1 MKVEHAIES
10 ARRAVEYFGATRER
24 DGSWRDFAEVPVGPS
39 DQWVTA
45 YVGLALAHVR
55 QPVANELAQRAA
67 TWLEQRRAR
76 DGWGYNDRAGPDA
89 DSTAHAMLLFDA
101 LGRGVPRE
109 AAEFAMGHQ
118 CAHGGFA
125 TYRRSD
131 AWGRPHAC
139 VTGAVCEALMRAER
153 AFDAAPTRRWLRE
166 TANADGDWSAYW
178 WTASRYA
185 TMTITRWIT
194 ADGRSP
200 EASNELLACNS
211 ERQRLERSGASA
223 LRSCF
228 DVACEIEVL
237 RMRGAPRATLEGKL
251 RALLWRQRADG
262 SWPGSACLLISPPDA
277 SAPSAEATD
286 AARVFTDWCSTITT
300 ATCLRAVVGY
310 QRSIESS
317 TEEQTP

>member
-45 YVGLALAHVR
+45 YVGLAVAQVR
-55 QPVANELAQRAA
+55 QPLANELAQRAA
-67 TWLEQRRAR
+67 TWLEQHRTR

-109 AAEFAMGHQ
+109 AAEFAIGHQ

-153 AFDAAPTRRWLRE
+153 AFDDEATRRWLAE
-166 TANADGDWSAYW
+166 TVTADGGWRAYW
-178 WTASRYA
+178 WTSSHYA
-185 TMTITRWIT
+185 TMTNARWLT
-194 ADGRSP
+194 DDGRSSHALDEMLRRGADVP
-200 EASNELLACNS
+200 KLKG
-211 ERQRLERSGASA
+211 SGASA
-223 LRSCF
+223 VRSCF

-251 RALLWRQRADG
+251 RPLLWRQRADG
-262 SWPGSACLLISPPDA
+262 SWPGSACLVISSPDTNTA
-277 SAPSAEATD
+277 NAQTTESAN
-286 AARVFTDWCSTITT
+286 VFTDWCSTITT